1 MTPRQINEW
10 LVRVAGPVVGI
21 LIASYLILTRAK
33 LEAYD
38 ITLIV
43 MFLGLRWVGRGPS
56 EPGS

>member
-1 MTPRQINEW
+1 MNEW
-10 LVRVAGPVVGI
+10 IVRVVGPVCGI
-21 LIASYLILTRAK
+21 GLAGWLILTRAK

-56 EPGS
+56 GPGS